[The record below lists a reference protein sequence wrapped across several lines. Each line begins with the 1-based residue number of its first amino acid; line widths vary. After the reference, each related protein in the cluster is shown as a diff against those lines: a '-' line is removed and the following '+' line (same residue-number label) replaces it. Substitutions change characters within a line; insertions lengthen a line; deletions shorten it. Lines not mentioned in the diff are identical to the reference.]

1 MKPINIPAIRGEL
14 GTLVYYTAIFTFK
27 QVTERVRKI
36 GDEIYTSKSL
46 QEQLQRTLT
55 DNYKKISDYI
65 LTQKEHFFNAIVLA
79 VYDGDPIWNEVEI
92 GFENQDYYN
101 MGFLKLSGEEKII
114 PVDGQH
120 RVEGIKEA
128 IRKNKNLEDETIS
141 VIFIGHH
148 NSFEGKQKTRRIF
161 STLNRYAKPV
171 SLGDIIALD
180 EDDIVAIVTRNL
192 LETYPLFMN
201 DKIQCDKKKSKALSE
216 SDISSFTSLITLY
229 QCNIEI
235 YRLYKQLTE
244 GKNYTPSKIKE
255 TLRYRPEEC
264 TIADFTKFVTNFW
277 EIFCQNLAGMEEFK
291 KSNLPNPAE
300 KYRNKSGGLLYFR
313 PVALLPFIKA
323 IVDVVI
329 RSKNTIESVI
339 LTYSKVNMSIDKEP
353 WVRTLWE
360 PKTQTMIMINPK
372 FAWELLI
379 YMYDEKLLKKS
390 ELNDLIKKYA
400 GSKDI
405 EIKDVEC
412 KLKQLLKVSPHH

>member
-27 QVTERVRKI
+27 QVAERVRKI
-36 GDEIYTSKSL
+36 DDEIYTSKSL

-101 MGFLKLSGEEKII
+101 MGFLKLSGAEKII

-128 IRKNKNLEDETIS
+128 IRKNKSLEDETIS

-201 DKIQCDKKKSKALSE
+201 NKIQCDKRNSKAISE
-216 SDISSFTSLITLY
+216 SDTSSFTSLITLY
-229 QCNIEI
+229 QCNVEI

-244 GKNYTPSKIKE
+244 NKNYTSAKIKE
-255 TLRYRPEEC
+255 TLKYRPDDNIIEKF
-264 TIADFTKFVTNFW
+264 TDFLTDFW
-277 EIFCQNLAGMEEFK
+277 NIFCRNMIGMEEYK
-291 KSNLPNPAE
+291 RSNLPNAAE
-300 KYRNKSGGLLYFR
+300 KYRNKAGGLLYFR

-323 IVDVVI
+323 IVDVVL
-329 RSKNTIESVI
+329 RSKKTIESVI
-339 LTYSKVNMSIDKEP
+339 SGYSKVNMSIDKEP
-353 WVRTLWE
+353 WVRILWE

-379 YMYDEKLLKKS
+379 YMYDDKLLKKS

-400 GSKDI
+400 GGKDI
-405 EIKDVEC
+405 ELEDVEK
-412 KLKQLLKVSPHH
+412 KLKQLLE

>member
-27 QVTERVRKI
+27 QVAERVRKI

-128 IRKNKNLEDETIS
+128 IRKNKDLEDETIS

-180 EDDIVAIVTRNL
+180 EDDIVAIVTRSL
-192 LETYPLFMN
+192 LESYPLFMN
-201 DKIQCDKKKSKALSE
+201 NRIQCDKKNSKAISE
-216 SDISSFTSLITLY
+216 SDTSSFTSLITLY
-229 QCNIEI
+229 QCNVEI
-235 YRLYKQLTE
+235 YRLYKQLSD
-244 GKNYTPSKIKE
+244 GKNYTSSKIKE
-255 TLRYRPEEC
+255 TLRYRPEDRVITE
-264 TIADFTKFVTNFW
+264 FTEFLTHFW
-277 EIFCQNLAGMEEFK
+277 DIFCQSMDGMDEFK
-291 KSNLPNPAE
+291 RSNQTNSAE
-300 KYRNKSGGLLYFR
+300 KYRNKLGGLLYFR

-323 IVDVVI
+323 IVDTVI
-329 RSKNTIESVI
+329 RSQEEIDLVI
-339 LTYSKVNMSIDKEP
+339 SKYSKMNMYINKEP
-353 WVRTLWE
+353 WIRTLWE

-372 FAWELLI
+372 FAWELFI
-379 YMYDEKLLKKS
+379 YMYNKSLLKDS

-400 GSKDI
+400 GSKDVD
-405 EIKDVEC
+405 IKDVKSHLE
-412 KLKQLLKVSPHH
+412 KLIE